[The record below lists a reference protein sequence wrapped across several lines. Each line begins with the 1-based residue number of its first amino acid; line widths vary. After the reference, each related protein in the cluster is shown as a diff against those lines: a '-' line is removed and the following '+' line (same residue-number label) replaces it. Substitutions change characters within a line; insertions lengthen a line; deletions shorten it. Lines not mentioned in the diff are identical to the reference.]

1 MKQYFIMHNVRI
13 GMQDGTA
20 INTTIYALDGESAER
35 SIQKRYPQYH
45 NAMHIITLGSERL
58 STDMFAFP
66 DILKGA

>member
-1 MKQYFIMHNVRI
+1 MKQYFTMHNVRI

-20 INTTIYALDGESAER
+20 INATIYALYGESAER
-35 SIQKRYPQYH
+35 SIQRRYPQYQ
-45 NAMHIITLGSERL
+45 NAMHINTLGSERL